1 MLMDNSNRKII
12 PYRNGKAGL
21 IAGLCQA
28 VGVDRIFNELLTPEV
43 GRPPEIAYGDLG
55 QMFLMSMADDHHPLS
70 RLLEYLETL
79 DLESLIKCK
88 VDIDQLNDDR
98 FGGFLDLMHQAG
110 GSEILSRVAVSAFN
124 HYGILL
130 KSVNYDTTSK
140 IMWGEYQTQD
150 GVVGAIDITFGHSK
164 QHRPDKRQMILS
176 MGTTQ
181 GICVDGGIHS
191 GNQSD
196 KTYNVENLDRAVEV
210 KARFKTD
217 DESPFFYIADSA
229 SFTVAFLEKAKLA
242 KMDVITRMPDNI
254 NECKRIIEKALDALE
269 TLPTYVFPSSTSPTV
284 YQVMSDQ
291 CTYEGIP
298 LSLGVCYS
306 QKLESTKF
314 KLIHKQVLKERD
326 TIEAQLKLLKKRPFA
341 CIEDANLEIEKLNK
355 TVLKKAKYHS
365 VDFQISEQNIKRP
378 GRPSKDPALNCSR
391 TEYTIHSEIEA
402 NQANIDRAIRRECI
416 FVVASTVVT
425 MSGIEIL
432 REYKSQSAVERK
444 FQFLKSP
451 QFVNALYVDS
461 PRRAESLGY
470 LMLILILLLSVGEHV
485 VRREMEKE
493 SASIVGPGKKILTR
507 PSLIAIFRIFYSVQ
521 TIATYEKGVITRE
534 FTEELRPNVK
544 EVMRYLRLPEEIFI
558 RSS

>member
-1 MLMDNSNRKII
+1 
-12 PYRNGKAGL
+12 
-21 IAGLCQA
+21 
-28 VGVDRIFNELLTPEV
+28 
-43 GRPPEIAYGDLG
+43 
-55 QMFLMSMADDHHPLS
+55 
-70 RLLEYLETL
+70 
-79 DLESLIKCK
+79 
-88 VDIDQLNDDR
+88 
-98 FGGFLDLMHQAG
+98 
-110 GSEILSRVAVSAFN
+110 
-124 HYGILL
+124 
-130 KSVNYDTTSK
+130 
-140 IMWGEYQTQD
+140 
-150 GVVGAIDITFGHSK
+150 
-164 QHRPDKRQMILS
+164 
-176 MGTTQ
+176 
-181 GICVDGGIHS
+181 
-191 GNQSD
+191 
-196 KTYNVENLDRAVEV
+196 
-210 KARFKTD
+210 
-217 DESPFFYIADSA
+217 
-229 SFTVAFLEKAKLA
+229 
-242 KMDVITRMPDNI
+242 
-254 NECKRIIEKALDALE
+254 
-269 TLPTYVFPSSTSPTV
+269 
-284 YQVMSDQ
+284 MSDQ

-391 TEYTIHSEIEA
+391 AEYTIHSEIEA
-402 NQANIDRAIRRECI
+402 NQAAIDRAIRRECI

-432 REYKSQSAVERK
+432 QEYKSQSAVERK

-544 EVMRYLRLPEEIFI
+544 EVMRYLGLPEEIFI
-558 RSS
+558 RNS

>member
-1 MLMDNSNRKII
+1 MDKSNRKII

-28 VGVDRIFNELLTPEV
+28 VGVDRIFNELLTPEI
-43 GRPPEIAYGDLG
+43 GRPPEIAYGDLA

-79 DLESLIKCK
+79 DLEALIKCK

-98 FGGFLDLMHQAG
+98 FGGFLDLMHQVG
-110 GSEILSRVAVSAFN
+110 GSELLSRIAVSAFN

-150 GVVGAIDITFGHSK
+150 GVVGTIDITFGHSK

-181 GICVDGGIHS
+181 GICMDGCIHS

-196 KTYNVENLDRAVEV
+196 KTYNVENLDRAVEL

-229 SFTVAFLEKAKLA
+229 AFTVAFLRKAKLA

-254 NECKRIIEKALDALE
+254 IECKLVIEKALDVLE
-269 TLPTYVFPSSTSPTV
+269 TLPTYVFPSSTTPTV

-291 CTYEGIP
+291 CIYEGIP

-306 QKLESTKF
+306 QKLEGTKF

-326 TIEAQLKLLKKRPFA
+326 TLEAQLKLLKKRPFA
-341 CIEDANLEIEKLNK
+341 CVEDANLEIEKLNK
-355 TVLKKAKYHS
+355 TVLKKTKYHEVS
-365 VDFQISEQNIKRP
+365 FQISEQNIKRP
-378 GRPSKDPALNCSR
+378 GRPSKDPTLNCSR

-402 NQANIDRAIRRECI
+402 NQTVIDRAIRRECI

-425 MSGIEIL
+425 MSGIDIL

-461 PRRAESLGY
+461 PRRAESMGY

-521 TIATYEKGVITRE
+521 TIAKYEKGVVTRE

-544 EVMRYLRLPEEIFI
+544 EVMRYLGLPEEIFI

>member
-1 MLMDNSNRKII
+1 MGGSKRRIT
-12 PYRNGKAGL
+12 PFRNGKAGL

-28 VGVDRIFNELLTPEV
+28 IGVDQVFNELLTSEI
-43 GRPPEIAYGDLG
+43 GRPPEIAYGDLA
-55 QMFLMSMADDHHPLS
+55 QMFLMSMGDEHHPLS
-70 RLLEYLETL
+70 RLEEYLETL
-79 DLESLIKCK
+79 DLEALIKCK
-88 VDIDQLNDDR
+88 VEKNQLNDDR
-98 FGGFLDLMHQAG
+98 FGGFLDQMHQAG
-110 GSEILSRVAVSAFN
+110 GAEILSAIAVRAFN

-140 IMWGEYQTQD
+140 IMWGEYQTQE
-150 GVVGAIDITFGHSK
+150 GVAGTIDITFGHSK
-164 QHRPDKRQMILS
+164 QHRPDKKQMILS

-181 GICVDGGIHS
+181 GICIDGRVHS

-196 KTYNVENLDRAVEV
+196 KTYNIENLDRAVEM

-229 SFTVAFLEKAKLA
+229 AFTKAFLDKARLA

-254 NECKRIIEKALDALE
+254 NECKLVIEKALDVLE
-269 TLPTYVFPSSTSPTV
+269 TLPTYFFPSSITPTM
-284 YQVMSDQ
+284 YQVMSDH
-291 CTYEGIP
+291 CIYEGIP
-298 LSLGVCYS
+298 LSLGICYS
-306 QKLESTKF
+306 QKLENTKF
-314 KLIHKQVLKERD
+314 KLIQKQVIKERD
-326 TIEAQLKLLKKRPFA
+326 TIEAQLKILKKRPFA
-341 CIEDANLEIEKLNK
+341 CSEDAHLEIEKLKK
-355 TVLKKAKYHS
+355 TVLKKAKYHT
-365 VDFQISEQNIKRP
+365 VIFQITQQTIKRP
-378 GRPSKDPALNCSR
+378 GRPSKDSALNSSR
-391 TEYTIHSEIEA
+391 TEYTIHSEIEL
-402 NQANIDRAIRRECI
+402 NQAAVDRAIQRECM
-416 FVVASTVVT
+416 FVVASTAVT

-521 TIATYEKGVITRE
+521 TIAEYEKGIVKRE
-534 FTEELRPNVK
+534 LTEELRPNVRD
-544 EVMRYLRLPEEIFI
+544 VMRYLGIPEEIFT
-558 RSS
+558 RNS

>member
-1 MLMDNSNRKII
+1 MGGSKRRIT

-28 VGVDRIFNELLTPEV
+28 IGVDQIFNELLTPEI
-43 GRPPEIAYGDLG
+43 GRPPEIAYGDLA
-55 QMFLMSMADDHHPLS
+55 QMFLMSMGDEHHPLS
-70 RLLEYLETL
+70 RLVEYLETL
-79 DLESLIKCK
+79 DLEALIKCK
-88 VDIDQLNDDR
+88 VDKNQLNDDR

-110 GSEILSRVAVSAFN
+110 GAEILSRIAVSAFN

-140 IMWGEYQTQD
+140 IMWGEYQTQE
-150 GVVGAIDITFGHSK
+150 GVVGTIDITFGHSK
-164 QHRPDKRQMILS
+164 QHRPDKKQMILS

-181 GICVDGGIHS
+181 GICIDGRVHS

-196 KTYNVENLDRAVEV
+196 KTYNIENLDRAVEM

-229 SFTVAFLEKAKLA
+229 AFTKVFLEKARLA

-254 NECKRIIEKALDALE
+254 NACKLVIEKALDRLE
-269 TLPTYVFPSSTSPTV
+269 SLPTYEFPSSTTPSV

-291 CTYEGIP
+291 CVYEGIP

-326 TIEAQLKLLKKRPFA
+326 TIEAQLKILKKRPFV
-341 CIEDANLEIEKLNK
+341 CSEDANLEIEKLNK
-355 TVLKKAKYHS
+355 TMLKKAKYHTVS
-365 VDFQISEQNIKRP
+365 FQITEQNIKRP
-378 GRPSKDPALNCSR
+378 GRPSKDPALNSSR
-391 TEYTIHSEIEA
+391 TEYTIHTEIEP
-402 NQANIDRAIRRECI
+402 NQAAIDREIQRECI
-416 FVVASTVVT
+416 FVVASTDVT
-425 MSGIEIL
+425 MSGVDIL
-432 REYKSQSAVERK
+432 REYKTQSAVERK

-493 SASIVGPGKKILTR
+493 SARIVGPGNKILTR

-521 TIATYEKGVITRE
+521 TIAEYEKGVAKRE
-534 FTEELRPNVK
+534 FTEELRPNVRD
-544 EVMRYLRLPEEIFI
+544 VMRYLGIPEEIFT
-558 RSS
+558 RNS